1 MSTYVHTY
9 ARRPGRSNRECLS
22 RVQVAAA
29 STYVRTYVRAYV
41 FTCLHAWRTAD
52 RPYCSSTH
60 ATHARHA
67 YVRTYIVRTYVC
79 TYVRTYV
86 FVVVPARAYVR
97 TYAMECMYVRTY
109 HDHTRWIER
118 IESTPKADYERIELQ
133 GAADLYSTSD
143 GRISSDNAQLR
154 KDTYHQS

>member
-1 MSTYVHTY
+1 MFESSASCSGKYVRTYVRTY
-9 ARRPGRSNRECLS
+9 R
-22 RVQVAAA
+22 
-29 STYVRTYVRAYV
+29 TYTRTYVRAYV

-67 YVRTYIVRTYVC
+67 YVRTYIVRTYVH

-109 HDHTRWIER
+109 HDHTRWGH
-118 IESTPKADYERIELQ
+118 STPKADFERMELQ
-133 GAADLYSTSD
+133 AAEDLYSTSD

>member
-29 STYVRTYVRAYV
+29 STYVRTYVRACVRIYV
-41 FTCLHAWRTAD
+41 PTCMAD
-52 RPYCSSTH
+52 SGPPILQFHTC
-60 ATHARHA
+60 HARTSCL
-67 YVRTYIVRTYVC
+67 RTNVYSTYVC

-109 HDHTRWIER
+109 HDHTRWGH
-118 IESTPKADYERIELQ
+118 STPKADFERIQLQ
-133 GAADLYSTSD
+133 AAEDLYSTSD